1 MGTLRPPYQQNFFF
15 RPIGAFFLLKLK
27 VTEIPTIQNGP
38 FLAPWDSLFSAPTI
52 AYLTVKVFLSARNPK
67 DLENMVTV
75 K

>member
-1 MGTLRPPYQQNFFF
+1 MGTLRLHYEEKNIL

-27 VTEIPTIQNGP
+27 VTKIPIQNGP
-38 FLAPWDSLFSAPTI
+38 FLAPWESLFSAPTI

>member
-1 MGTLRPPYQQNFFF
+1 MGTLRPPYQQQQKNSAL
-15 RPIGAFFLLKLK
+15 GAFPVLKLK
-27 VTEIPTIQNGP
+27 VAKIPIQNGP
-38 FLAPWDSLFSAPTI
+38 FLAPWDSLFSAPAI